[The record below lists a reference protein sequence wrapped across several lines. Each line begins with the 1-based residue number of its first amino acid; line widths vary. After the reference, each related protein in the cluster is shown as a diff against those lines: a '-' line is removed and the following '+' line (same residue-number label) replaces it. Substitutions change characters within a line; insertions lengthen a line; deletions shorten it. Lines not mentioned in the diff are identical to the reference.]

1 MSTGEEGSSGLHR
14 MPVMHYSQERLGA
27 NMKTSSIRDVLSLGF
42 MNRRETLIISGGIN
56 SDMNE
61 LARALGMKAE
71 REGASV
77 ITINAGMLH
86 EELAAGRDGG
96 LSVVKLVGVSKPKL
110 LIVENFGMRKF
121 APSEAKVLTQLI
133 TERINRSSTIIT
145 SAYPLGEW
153 TVLIGASAEGKVL
166 LKSLLVHARQ
176 VVIGSKEEI
185 AKKKPAPMGKAV
197 QAHG

>member
-1 MSTGEEGSSGLHR
+1 

-27 NMKTSSIRDVLSLGF
+27 SMKTSSIRDVLSLGF

-77 ITINAGMLH
+77 VTINAGMLH
-86 EELAAGRDGG
+86 EELAADRDGE

-110 LIVENFGMRKF
+110 LIVENFGMKKF
-121 APSEAKVLTQLI
+121 APSETKVLTQLL

-153 TVLIGASAEGKVL
+153 
-166 LKSLLVHARQ
+166 
-176 VVIGSKEEI
+176 
-185 AKKKPAPMGKAV
+185 
-197 QAHG
+197 